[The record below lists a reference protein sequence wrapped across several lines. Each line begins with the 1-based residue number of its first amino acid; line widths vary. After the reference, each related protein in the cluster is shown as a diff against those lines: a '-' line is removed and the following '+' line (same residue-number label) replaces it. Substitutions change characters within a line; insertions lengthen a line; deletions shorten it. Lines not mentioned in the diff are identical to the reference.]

1 MSTLGYHLNL
11 VSCRLQAVSYIV
23 FNPLSPNGDQHQF
36 SLNNI
41 ICMRCQENRE
51 EKCYVK
57 LPWYP
62 NLWMTT
68 KGPRLS
74 NDDGNSNENSK
85 KTSIGLY

>member
-57 LPWYP
+57 FTMVSKSL
-62 NLWMTT
+62 
-68 KGPRLS
+68 
-74 NDDGNSNENSK
+74 DDNKRAEIK
-85 KTSIGLY
+85 Q